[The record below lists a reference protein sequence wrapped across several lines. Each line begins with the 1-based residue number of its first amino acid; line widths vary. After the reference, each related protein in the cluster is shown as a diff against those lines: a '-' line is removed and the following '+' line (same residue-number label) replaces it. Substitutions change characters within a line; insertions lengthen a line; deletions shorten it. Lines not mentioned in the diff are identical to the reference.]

1 MKFIYLLFGPFFWQF
16 PCDKPAQ
23 MEELGLQP
31 MDQNESRRDESQSL
45 KLKTRDSQ
53 QNHSVSPFPRQENNI
68 DGHGKMDKKLIDLNT
83 RPLRLNGSAPNNQ
96 VIFFFSFSILI

>member
-1 MKFIYLLFGPFFWQF
+1 
-16 PCDKPAQ
+16 
-23 MEELGLQP
+23 MEELELQP